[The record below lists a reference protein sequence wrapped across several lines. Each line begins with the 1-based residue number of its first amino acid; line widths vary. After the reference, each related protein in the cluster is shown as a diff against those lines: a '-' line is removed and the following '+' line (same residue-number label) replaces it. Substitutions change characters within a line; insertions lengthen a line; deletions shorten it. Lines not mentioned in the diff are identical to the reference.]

1 MDRHGWFIMEKP
13 TKLDD
18 LGVPQWLR
26 KPSNP
31 QFMMLQILS
40 LSLPLP
46 RHCLATCKDLP
57 VSGFKVKAAGGMM
70 DVTGGGPGMSCGFHR
85 QKMGF
90 NQQHGDFDL
99 EWGSYWVQWRWSIN
113 LNIVLSKQLG
123 FCGNLN
129 GEDGDKPLL
138 KFWQSGGFDRHRQRQ
153 FQSVLGDGLATS
165 DPLKVRC
172 ELGRED
178 TMKQWKFLMICLL
191 MAV

>member
-1 MDRHGWFIMEKP
+1 
-13 TKLDD
+13 
-18 LGVPQWLR
+18 
-26 KPSNP
+26 
-31 QFMMLQILS
+31 
-40 LSLPLP
+40 
-46 RHCLATCKDLP
+46 
-57 VSGFKVKAAGGMM
+57 
-70 DVTGGGPGMSCGFHR
+70 
-85 QKMGF
+85 
-90 NQQHGDFDL
+90 
-99 EWGSYWVQWRWSIN
+99 
-113 LNIVLSKQLG
+113 LSKQLG